1 MHDLSAAHRTLPLG
15 SWVQITNLDN
25 GRSIPVRVNDRG
37 PFIAGRIIDVSYAA
51 ARALDMVGPGLA
63 DVHVWPLA
71 APPVRLAARPRAYT
85 LQLGAFADE
94 RNATALKARLDA
106 FTSGTYISAVT
117 AGGQTLYRVRV
128 GSFTS
133 REAATRAAVRVA
145 AHGMSVILME
155 RD

>member
-1 MHDLSAAHRTLPLG
+1 MNDLTAAHRTLPLG
-15 SWVQITNLDN
+15 SWVQITNLEN

-37 PFIAGRIIDVSYAA
+37 PFVAGRIIDVSYAA
-51 ARALDMVGPGLA
+51 ARALDMVGPGGQA
-63 DVHVWPLA
+63 Q
-71 APPVRLAARPRAYT
+71 
-85 LQLGAFADE
+85 QLGAFADE

-106 FTSGTYISAVT
+106 LTPGTYISAVT

-128 GSFTS
+128 GSYTS